1 MVFYFFGD
9 GEIADILDF
18 VLAAGFAIKL
28 VLFIPGDA
36 VTDMLM
42 LRFIGKLNKLI
53 IINTLGTS

>member
-1 MVFYFFGD
+1 MFYFFGD
-9 GEIADILDF
+9 DERADILDF

-36 VTDMLM
+36 FTDILM

-53 IINTLGTS
+53 IINTLDNT

>member
-1 MVFYFFGD
+1 MFYFFGD

-36 VTDMLM
+36 VTDMLI

-53 IINTLGTS
+53 IILTLGTS